1 MRMTKSRNG
10 KAVVKTESAFYAQVR
25 DVFVQARQFVH
36 KTANFAMVKAYWL
49 VGKMIVEKQGG
60 GGFRYYEL
68 GGAILNEDGSLTGDI
83 PFDVMAAHVWFSET
97 KTPNI
102 GGKKSTVLGVHGGT
116 AYVLLYNGILKDRS
130 VNGGNVLTRK
140 TLEVIQADLSG
151 RDYEKIVVYG
161 EACRLMAST
170 LEALKIEFRQTP
182 YDLVTRR

>member
-1 MRMTKSRNG
+1 
-10 KAVVKTESAFYAQVR
+10 
-25 DVFVQARQFVH
+25 
-36 KTANFAMVKAYWL
+36 
-49 VGKMIVEKQGG
+49 
-60 GGFRYYEL
+60 
-68 GGAILNEDGSLTGDI
+68 
-83 PFDVMAAHVWFSET
+83 VWFSET
-97 KTPNI
+97 KTPYI

-140 TLEVIQADLSG
+140 TLEVIEADLSG

-161 EACRLMAST
+161 EACRLMAPT